1 MFKIIKLTTSVNNT
15 VVWRSIS
22 MSRNVLMLNW
32 NIKNLI
38 RKFENLWSKKKK
50 IVYVNLSL
58 LNVSKRF
65 FLYHNRISL
74 KSYFICNINGLKN
87 HNRFEKNRKVRSGQ
101 RRTERFYVNCDFSL
115 SFFGQGVVH
124 ESRLVMSRNE
134 KESRFA

>member
-1 MFKIIKLTTSVNNT
+1 MK
-15 VVWRSIS
+15 
-22 MSRNVLMLNW
+22 
-32 NIKNLI
+32 KNHL
-38 RKFENLWSKKKK
+38 RQPVAF
-50 IVYVNLSL
+50 
-58 LNVSKRF
+58 LNVRMIF
-65 FLYHNRISL
+65 FKNRNRISL